1 MFLLIKDNCSTFN
14 SLTQKQVSQLNV
26 NELFSVDGR
35 KQKTV
40 VQTGSKD
47 VSFELLGVIIVVHHG
62 FVKL

>member
-35 KQKTV
+35 K
-40 VQTGSKD
+40 
-47 VSFELLGVIIVVHHG
+47 
-62 FVKL
+62 